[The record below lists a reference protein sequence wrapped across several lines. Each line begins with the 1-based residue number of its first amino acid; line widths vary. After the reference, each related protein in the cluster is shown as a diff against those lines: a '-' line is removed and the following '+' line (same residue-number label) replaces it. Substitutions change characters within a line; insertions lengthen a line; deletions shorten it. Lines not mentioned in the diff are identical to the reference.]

1 MSNYYIEKTTEKKE
15 IIYMRYRINGYN
27 FKPKND
33 THNSFNLHKITVVKP
48 SLIDGI
54 LSQKVE
60 KQISKIVRL
69 VMYILNTDED
79 ANPGDTMLALNEIAR
94 LRSVILNRYQ
104 DFITQENETIFLR
117 KLRILENEL
126 RAKNMAYDDYNFG
139 GPRF

>member
-1 MSNYYIEKTTEKKE
+1 MSNYYIEKTTETKE

-33 THNSFNLHKITVVKP
+33 AHNSFNLHKITVVKP